1 MSRRSRS
8 SEETFTLFPFLAVL
22 LCTMGTLTMIFVAV
36 AQKGSAAPER
46 ETAAER
52 VDFDPAAGLGD
63 GSQYGAIVD
72 AQTLANSINRNKLGR
87 RSSGVSA
94 LEELD
99 ESDADAHSQ
108 NPLDAEY
115 ERARKFVGNI
125 ELDDVVGERES
136 VEWFLDELRSVRKRT
151 EASLDEQRARLANA
165 ESALARLRAEQDVL
179 KKKYEALSA
188 ESVASP
194 DEDAVALQDKIN
206 ALDDEIEKLR
216 READE
221 LRREGQKGK
230 RSYAIVP
237 YQGKKGTFRRPIF
250 VECTSRGVFL
260 QPEGMRFDDDD
271 FMLASFPG
279 NPFDSALRAASRHYL
294 DTEGEKTASG
304 EKVEPYPLLVVRP
317 GGEKYFYVA
326 QAALASW
333 GDVFGYE
340 FVDEGQE
347 IQYPEPDPILLQTA
361 LEQTAR
367 ARSRLAAQ
375 LAEARSLQNAVIRQ
389 YGFGGLPSGP
399 SGAAPKSAL
408 QSQLGSNV
416 KLGAAKVGEGDGGAA
431 SGPGRLAGAGR
442 QGSAPTAAD
451 RIAMASGQKD
461 IKDISAPSFEAT
473 PAYNGAFAK
482 YVTKN
487 PAPDDPED
495 ASASDPFEALL
506 TGAPESSA
514 SGGTAPA
521 SNNPFAQAGGSENA
535 SASDSFKDLLIGAPE
550 PSEPVGTAPSYNGSF
565 AQSGAQNS
573 ASGGSENGLFGGLMN
588 AQAPQ
593 VAQGAGGTAPLSTS
607 GSPLASAFPSAGQN
621 APASFGASGYDDANS
636 GYAQTG
642 DQLQYVPTTGASENA
657 ADTPRYMERLVASQE
672 VGAGES
678 GPVNAR
684 ETLGNTAYSAGATGT
699 APDGTDAGDR
709 FVTENDPAP
718 KQEGGHPEA
727 IRLSQITPTNSAIER
742 GVLARC
748 EANAIVFP
756 KQPGVRAATTV
767 ACDASTDPERRE
779 KELLDALLFCIKSW
793 GLAGRNAYWAPFV
806 KAEVAEGGEERFR
819 ELSEFCERQG
829 LSVVSVKTKAPAK

>member
-72 AQTLANSINRNKLGR
+72 AQTLANSLNRNKLGR

-99 ESDADAHSQ
+99 ESDADVPSQ

-179 KKKYEALSA
+179 KKKYDALSA

-260 QPEGMRFDDDD
+260 QPEGMRFNDDD

-317 GGEKYFYVA
+317 GGERYFYVA

-347 IQYPEPDPILLQTA
+347 IQYPEPDPVLLQTA
-361 LEQTAR
+361 IEQTAA
-367 ARSRLAAQ
+367 ARKRLAAQ
-375 LAEARSLQNAVIRQ
+375 LAEARALQNAAIRQ
-389 YGFGGLPSGP
+389 LGFNGSSSGR
-399 SGAAPKSAL
+399 SGDAPKSAL

-416 KLGAAKVGEGDGGAA
+416 KLGAAKVGGGNGGAA
-431 SGPGRLAGAGR
+431 SGPGRFAGAGR

-451 RIAMASGQKD
+451 GIAMLSGQKD
-461 IKDISAPSFEAT
+461 IKDISAPSFQAT

-506 TGAPESSA
+506 TGAPEPSA
-514 SGGTAPA
+514 SGGTAPS
-521 SNNPFAQAGGSENA
+521 SNSSFAQSGGSENA
-535 SASDSFKDLLIGAPE
+535 AASDSFKDLLIGASE

-588 AQAPQ
+588 APPQ
-593 VAQGAGGTAPLSTS
+593 FAQGAGGTSPLSTS
-607 GSPLASAFPSAGQN
+607 GSALGSAFPSAGQN
-621 APASFGASGYDDANS
+621 APASSGASGDDAANS
-636 GYAQTG
+636 AYAQTG

-657 ADTPRYMERLVASQE
+657 ADTPRYMERLVAPQE
-672 VGAGES
+672 GGAGES
-678 GPVNAR
+678 GPVSAR
-684 ETLGNTAYSAGATGT
+684 ETLGNTAYSAGASGT
-699 APDGTDAGDR
+699 ATDGTADGDR
-709 FVTENDPAP
+709 FVTEEEPAP
-718 KQEGGHPEA
+718 KRDDSYPEA

-756 KQPGVRAATTV
+756 KQPGVRTATTV

-779 KELLDALLFCIKSW
+779 KELLDAVLFCIKSW

>member
-72 AQTLANSINRNKLGR
+72 SQTLANSLNRNKLGR

-99 ESDADAHSQ
+99 ESDADVPSQ

-179 KKKYEALSA
+179 KKKYDALSA

-260 QPEGMRFDDDD
+260 QPEGMRFNDDD

-347 IQYPEPDPILLQTA
+347 IQYPEPDPVLLQTA
-361 LEQTAR
+361 IEQTAA
-367 ARSRLAAQ
+367 ARKRLAAQ
-375 LAEARSLQNAVIRQ
+375 LAEARALQNAAIRQ
-389 YGFGGLPSGP
+389 LGFSGP
-399 SGAAPKSAL
+399 SSGRSGDAPKSAL

-416 KLGAAKVGEGDGGAA
+416 KLGAAKVGGGNGGAA
-431 SGPGRLAGAGR
+431 SGPGRFDGAGR
-442 QGSAPTAAD
+442 HGSAPTAAD
-451 RIAMASGQKD
+451 GIAMLSGQKD

-487 PAPDDPED
+487 PTPDDPED

-506 TGAPESSA
+506 TGAPEPAA
-514 SGGTAPA
+514 SGGTAPS
-521 SNNPFAQAGGSENA
+521 SNNPFAQSGGSENA

-588 AQAPQ
+588 APPQ
-593 VAQGAGGTAPLSTS
+593 FAQGAGGTSPLSTS
-607 GSPLASAFPSAGQN
+607 GSALGSAFPSAGQN
-621 APASFGASGYDDANS
+621 APASSGASGYDAANS
-636 GYAQTG
+636 AYAQTG

-657 ADTPRYMERLVASQE
+657 ADTPRYMERLVAPQE
-672 VGAGES
+672 GGAGES
-678 GPVNAR
+678 GPVSAR
-684 ETLGNTAYSAGATGT
+684 ETLGNTAYSAGASGT
-699 APDGTDAGDR
+699 ATDGTADGDR
-709 FVTENDPAP
+709 FVTEEEPAP
-718 KQEGGHPEA
+718 KRDDNYPEA
-727 IRLSQITPTNSAIER
+727 FRLSQITPTNSAIER

-779 KELLDALLFCIKSW
+779 KELLDAVLFCIKSW

>member
-72 AQTLANSINRNKLGR
+72 AQTLANSLNRNKLGR

-99 ESDADAHSQ
+99 ESDADVPSQ

-179 KKKYEALSA
+179 KKKYDALSA

-260 QPEGMRFDDDD
+260 QPEGMRFNDDD

-347 IQYPEPDPILLQTA
+347 IQYPEPDPVLLQTA
-361 LEQTAR
+361 IEQTAA
-367 ARSRLAAQ
+367 ARKRLAAQ
-375 LAEARSLQNAVIRQ
+375 LAEARALQNAAIRQ
-389 YGFGGLPSGP
+389 LGFSGP
-399 SGAAPKSAL
+399 SSGRSGDAPKSAL

-416 KLGAAKVGEGDGGAA
+416 KLGAAKVGEGNGGAA

-451 RIAMASGQKD
+451 GIAMLSGQKD

-487 PAPDDPED
+487 PTPDDPED

-506 TGAPESSA
+506 TGAPEPSA
-514 SGGTAPA
+514 PGGTAPS
-521 SNNPFAQAGGSENA
+521 SNSSFAQSGGSENA
-535 SASDSFKDLLIGAPE
+535 SASNSFKDLLIGAPE

-588 AQAPQ
+588 APPQ
-593 VAQGAGGTAPLSTS
+593 FAQGAGGTSPLSTS
-607 GSPLASAFPSAGQN
+607 GSALGSAFPSAGQN
-621 APASFGASGYDDANS
+621 APASSGASGYDAANS

-657 ADTPRYMERLVASQE
+657 ADTPRYMERLVAPQE
-672 VGAGES
+672 GGAGES
-678 GPVNAR
+678 GPVSAR
-684 ETLGNTAYSAGATGT
+684 ETLGNTAYSAGAAGT
-699 APDGTDAGDR
+699 ATDGTADGDR
-709 FVTENDPAP
+709 FVTEEEPAP
-718 KQEGGHPEA
+718 KRDDNYPEA
-727 IRLSQITPTNSAIER
+727 FRLSQITPTNSAIER

-779 KELLDALLFCIKSW
+779 KELLDAVLFCIKSW

>member
-36 AQKGSAAPER
+36 AQKGSSAPER

-52 VDFDPAAGLGD
+52 GDFDPGAGWGD

-72 AQTLANSINRNKLGR
+72 AQTLANSLNRNKLGR

-108 NPLDAEY
+108 NPRDAEY

-179 KKKYEALSA
+179 KKKYDALSA

-216 READE
+216 READD

-260 QPEGMRFDDDD
+260 QPEGMRFNDDD

-347 IQYPEPDPILLQTA
+347 IQYPEPDPVLLQTA
-361 LEQTAR
+361 IEQTAA
-367 ARSRLAAQ
+367 ARKRLAAQ
-375 LAEARSLQNAVIRQ
+375 LAEARALQNAAIRQ
-389 YGFGGLPSGP
+389 LGFSGP
-399 SGAAPKSAL
+399 SSGRSGDAPKSAL

-416 KLGAAKVGEGDGGAA
+416 KLGAAKVGGGNGGAA
-431 SGPGRLAGAGR
+431 SGPGRFDGAGR

-451 RIAMASGQKD
+451 GIAMLSGQKD

-487 PAPDDPED
+487 PTPDDPED
-495 ASASDPFEALL
+495 AAASDPFEALL
-506 TGAPESSA
+506 TGAPEPSA
-514 SGGTAPA
+514 PGGTAPS
-521 SNNPFAQAGGSENA
+521 SNSSFSQSGGSENA
-535 SASDSFKDLLIGAPE
+535 SASNSFKDLLIGAPE

-588 AQAPQ
+588 APPQ
-593 VAQGAGGTAPLSTS
+593 FAQGAGGTSPLSTS
-607 GSPLASAFPSAGQN
+607 GSALGSAFPSAGQN
-621 APASFGASGYDDANS
+621 APASSGASGYDDANS

-657 ADTPRYMERLVASQE
+657 ADTPRYMERLVAPQE
-672 VGAGES
+672 GGAGES
-678 GPVNAR
+678 GPVSAR
-684 ETLGNTAYSAGATGT
+684 ETLGNTAYSAGASGT
-699 APDGTDAGDR
+699 ATDGTADGDR
-709 FVTENDPAP
+709 FVTEEEPAP
-718 KQEGGHPEA
+718 KRDDNYPEA
-727 IRLSQITPTNSAIER
+727 FRLSQITPTNSAIER

-779 KELLDALLFCIKSW
+779 KELLDAVLFCIKSW

>member
-72 AQTLANSINRNKLGR
+72 AQTLANSLNRNKLGR

-99 ESDADAHSQ
+99 ESDADVPSQ

-179 KKKYEALSA
+179 KKKYDALSA

-206 ALDDEIEKLR
+206 ALDDEIEQLR
-216 READE
+216 READD
-221 LRREGQKGK
+221 LRREGQKAK

-260 QPEGMRFDDDD
+260 QPEGMRFNDDD

-347 IQYPEPDPILLQTA
+347 IQYPEPDPVLLQTA
-361 LEQTAR
+361 IEQTAA
-367 ARSRLAAQ
+367 ARKRLAAQ
-375 LAEARSLQNAVIRQ
+375 LAEARALQNAAIRQ
-389 YGFGGLPSGP
+389 LGFNGP
-399 SGAAPKSAL
+399 SSGRSGDAPKSAL

-416 KLGAAKVGEGDGGAA
+416 KLGAAKVGGGNGGAA
-431 SGPGRLAGAGR
+431 SGPGRFDGAGR
-442 QGSAPTAAD
+442 HGSAPTAAD
-451 RIAMASGQKD
+451 GIAMLSGQKD

-506 TGAPESSA
+506 TGAPEPSA
-514 SGGTAPA
+514 PGGTAPS
-521 SNNPFAQAGGSENA
+521 SNSSFAQAGGSENA
-535 SASDSFKDLLIGAPE
+535 SASNSFKDLLIGAPE
-550 PSEPVGTAPSYNGSF
+550 PSEPAGTAPSYNGSF

-588 AQAPQ
+588 APPQ
-593 VAQGAGGTAPLSTS
+593 FAQGAGGTSPLSTS
-607 GSPLASAFPSAGQN
+607 GSALGSAFPSARQN
-621 APASFGASGYDDANS
+621 APASSGASGDDAANS
-636 GYAQTG
+636 AYAQTG

-657 ADTPRYMERLVASQE
+657 ADTPRYMERLVAPQE
-672 VGAGES
+672 GGAGES
-678 GPVNAR
+678 GPVSAR
-684 ETLGNTAYSAGATGT
+684 ETLGNTAYSAGASGT
-699 APDGTDAGDR
+699 ATDGTADGDR
-709 FVTENDPAP
+709 FVTEEEPAP
-718 KQEGGHPEA
+718 KRDDNYPEA
-727 IRLSQITPTNSAIER
+727 FRLSQITPTNSAIER

-779 KELLDALLFCIKSW
+779 KELLDAVLFCIKSW